1 MGDFTLRLQ
10 ITDGALTVGI
20 GPHPAPDLVVERQN
34 DQGIHAL
41 MTGATTPGQALAD
54 GSVRVEG
61 DPALLHRFV
70 EAFRF

>member
-1 MGDFTLRLQ
+1 
-10 ITDGALTVGI
+10 
-20 GPHPAPDLVVERQN
+20 
-34 DQGIHAL
+34 

-54 GSVRVEG
+54 GSVRVHG